1 MLADV
6 LGNFRNMYL
15 KIYEIDL
22 ARFLTAPGLA
32 SQAAFQKNKVKLNL
46 LTDIDMSSMVK
57 NGVTKGICH
66 SVY

>member
-32 SQAAFQKNKVKLNL
+32 SEAAFQKNKVKLDL

-57 NGVTKGICH
+57 NGVTKGISH

>member
-32 SQAAFQKNKVKLNL
+32 SQAAFQKNKVKLDL

-57 NGVTKGICH
+57 NGVTKGISH

>member
-32 SQAAFQKNKVKLNL
+32 SQAAFQKNKVELDL
-46 LTDIDMSSMVK
+46 LTDIDMLSMVEK
-57 NGVTKGICH
+57 AVTVRICH
-66 SVY
+66 SIC